1 MAEFNRRKKKICM
14 MCAGKTVDY
23 KDVETLRRYTNEKGK
38 IVPRRVTGTCALHQ
52 RVVSKQVKRAR
63 AIALMPYS
71 RGVFLI
77 KRTPSV
83 FLPQWEEMVQP
94 ARVMSTSLKGASSFT

>member
-1 MAEFNRRKKKICM
+1 MAEFRRKKKICM

-52 RVVSKQVKRAR
+52 RDVSREVKRAR
-63 AIALMPYS
+63 AIGILPYS
-71 RGVFLI
+71 R
-77 KRTPSV
+77 
-83 FLPQWEEMVQP
+83 
-94 ARVMSTSLKGASSFT
+94 